1 MQKNKVKILLALAL
15 TFLIVNS
22 APKYNVLATTT
33 TQENN
38 TVSYGILAEGIDI
51 LYGENGAVGVVVNVA
66 GGNMTIGFD
75 TSDSA
80 FNRLEFM
87 LLSFG
92 KGTDWTRYLHK
103 PLWQV
108 PPGVLLT
115 LSYRVGFG
123 FTEDDAIDNAF
134 AAAELIGNAYGLEF
148 HVMWE
153 ELANNIATVVFYA
166 LMDEEGFDDFFED
179 TFMDIIG
186 RDGFGGFLT
195 VDAIVAAPYARLLIG
210 LLKDMHDGDHDG
222 NTNEFVP
229 VASAAYIA
237 EDAIVDVGNGYYEL
251 SLNHIFMRTGSITWH
266 ENSTFSIITVKIPF
280 PVMLDKTASTPTNSS
295 YPAMTGKYT
304 YLLHIWDKESDWEYS
319 WPSELD
325 DIVIK
330 FKPYNYTELE
340 TDFPVI
346 KAQFYV
352 EPYPWTGALTRSI
365 DLILDVSNEGTD
377 TAKHVRAIIQLDRE
391 TYDTFKTWM
400 STKIGG
406 VPLLQLFGW
415 ELKAMVAPEGS
426 RYALIADFGDLAPG
440 DSDSATIK
448 FNFDIFSDE
457 ISGIVPFVV
466 GPIVTYR
473 DKYDIK
479 YSIVANGFMY
489 PFNNKDNN
497 GTFIIPEV
505 RVETEN
511 DTSYVEIGS
520 TVDIIVNISN
530 YGGSP
535 AKDINVTV
543 IHALANEYG
552 EIMDMEILDT
562 YYYPFLNQS
571 CSNPL
576 SEASVEFSTTYQ
588 VRARPGMHLV
598 GAIVNYR
605 GWYVSNAS
613 TSPHTETEFNA
624 TIISNLVAMFVLPPY
639 RTRGNIFRYP
649 LPHAEILVNK
659 TIDVDNETG
668 IVTVRLNLT
677 NVGDINTTIAHI
689 IDYWN
694 STQVEF
700 IGNVKVDGTSFAYAG
715 AVTNEKIDT
724 MYVVIANKDHP
735 ITLNVNESIIVEYQ
749 LNITLRGETFELLS
763 NPTIVLYDFGPYE
776 MVEEE
781 EPMEGEG
788 EGGEGALF
796 YASSVK
802 ALQESATSQF
812 VQTFTEALIQVV
824 STVAPPPS
832 EEEQPPPSPRIPGGI
847 ILLAGI
853 ALAVIV
859 IGALLIRRRK

>member
-75 TSDSA
+75 TSNSA

-134 AAAELIGNAYGLEF
+134 AAAKLIGNAYGLEF

-153 ELANNIATVVFYA
+153 ELANNIVTVVFYA

-195 VDAIVAAPYARLLIG
+195 VDAMVAAPYARLLIG

-251 SLNHIFMRTGSITWH
+251 SLNHIFMRTGNITWH

-346 KAQFYV
+346 KAQFRA
-352 EPYPWTGALTRSI
+352 EPYPQAGGAQSLI
-365 DLILDVSNEGTD
+365 DLILDVKNEGTD
-377 TAKHVRAIIQLDRE
+377 TAMKVRAIIPLDE
-391 TYDTFKTWM
+391 DTYNVFHQWE
-400 STKIGG
+400 IWGI
-406 VPLLQLFGW
+406 LELFGGW
-415 ELKAMVAPEGS
+415 ELKAIVTPEGNK
-426 RYALIADFGDLAPG
+426 YALVAYIGDLAP
-440 DSDSATIK
+440 SDSWTGTIR
-448 FNFDIFSDE
+448 FHLDWTSDE
-457 ISGIVPFVV
+457 FSGIIPFVV
-466 GPIVTYR
+466 GPVVTYT
-473 DKYDIK
+473 DKYDIR
-479 YSIVANGFMY
+479 YSILANGIIY

-497 GTFIIPEV
+497 GTFIIPQV
-505 RVETEN
+505 RIETED

-520 TVDIIVNISN
+520 TVDVVVNVSN
-530 YGGSP
+530 YGGIP
-535 AKDINVTV
+535 AEDINITV
-543 IHALANEYG
+543 IHAITNEYG
-552 EIMDMEILDT
+552 DIMEMESIDFYHLD
-562 YYYPFLNQS
+562 FLNES
-571 CSNPL
+571 YHNPL
-576 SEASVEFSTTYQ
+576 SEASAEFSTTYK
-588 VRARPGMHLV
+588 VRARPGMHFV
-598 GAIVNYR
+598 GAIISYR
-605 GWYVSNAS
+605 GWYVSN
-613 TSPHTETEFNA
+613 TTPYTVTEFNA
-624 TIISNLVAMFVLPPY
+624 TVISNLVAMFVLPPY

-649 LPHAEILVNK
+649 LPHAEILVDK
-659 TIDVDNETG
+659 TIEVDNETG

-832 EEEQPPPSPRIPGGI
+832 EEEQPPPSPKIPGGI